1 MSVRILSD
9 STSDIGQERAKEW
22 GVTLVPL
29 KVLFGEDE
37 YRDGVDLPL
46 EQFYEKL
53 EHGSTLPT
61 TSQPSPEEF
70 IEVFE
75 EIKASGDE
83 AVVLTISSGLSGTYQ
98 SACLAKEECGYDKI
112 YIVDSKQVTLS
123 LQLMVRRAMELKD
136 EGKSGKEI
144 ADMIEQEKARFR
156 FYGIIDDLTYLER
169 GGRLPKTGV
178 VVGTALKLKP
188 IITITTDGVVKLI
201 GVARGMNGAFSKV
214 LKMVEAAGGRDTDE
228 EYCIGYTGDRAV
240 LKPLE
245 NYLEGKADEEKRLVS
260 SIGTV
265 IGTHGG
271 PGCIVFAFSLK
282 K

>member
-53 EHGSTLPT
+53 ETGGLLPT

-70 IEVFE
+70 IEVFN

-123 LQLMVRRAMELKD
+123 LQLMIRRALELKRQ
-136 EGKSGKEI
+136 GKSGKEI
-144 ADMIEQEKARFR
+144 ADIIEEEKRLFR
-156 FYGIIDDLTYLER
+156 FYGVISDLSYLER

-178 VVGTALKLKP
+178 VVGTALNLKP
-188 IITITTDGVVKLI
+188 IITISEEGYVKLV
-201 GVARGMNGAFSKV
+201 GVARGLNGAFSKI
-214 LKMVEAAGGRDTDE
+214 LKMVEGAGGRNEDQ
-228 EYCIGYTGDRAV
+228 EYCIGYTGNKEV
-240 LKPLE
+240 LEPLKE
-245 NYLEGKADEEKRLVS
+245 YLSGKTDEKNRLES

-271 PGCIVFAFSLK
+271 PGCVVFAFSLK